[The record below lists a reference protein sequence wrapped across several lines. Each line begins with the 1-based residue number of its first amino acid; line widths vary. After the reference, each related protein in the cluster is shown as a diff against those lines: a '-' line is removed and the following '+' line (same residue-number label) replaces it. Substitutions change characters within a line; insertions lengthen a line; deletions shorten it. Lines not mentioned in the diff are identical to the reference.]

1 MHKPSILI
9 IIGDFS
15 GGQVGILIILMRV
28 TGVIV
33 PLVLVL
39 EEVKFE

>member
-9 IIGDFS
+9 INGDFS
-15 GGQVGILIILMRV
+15 GGQVGILIMRV
-28 TGVIV
+28 TGVTVSLI
-33 PLVLVL
+33 LVL